1 MFKMQDGFQIDHSGT
16 DFGIWVDPRDG
27 QEYQYKKIGTQ
38 VWMLRNLAYGAKQ
51 GTNHD
56 WVAGKSVLQSEGH
69 AWRYEDQDNYLS
81 WPFDRGAIYTLE
93 SLDWAIPTGWHV
105 PSVAE
110 MDVFKAWVQSK
121 YGSSNGYPSKAVKTT
136 THWNTVKDGYGNQYP
151 ANGTDDFGF
160 SLVANGY
167 AYLNSSGTNVG
178 KVSSYNGSRD
188 QYGSGSMSY
197 LWLSDIYNTT
207 GRKYWWVGGGYQY
220 VYGWSYSNWMPNS
233 NMAMGVRLIKDAPA
247 VSTEPEIESISVT
260 IPSTGA
266 SDTRVP
272 TEKAVKDYVDSQA
285 GGSISLDS
293 TDEVTVSGSGT
304 QADPYTFNLTGKLQS
319 TEDVDIIAAR
329 DANVSF
335 ERSMAVGSSSS
346 YNLTMETGNLMS
358 LTASNELDLTGS
370 TILKQISGSQIYATA
385 PYEYHYN
392 SNRFAVAQSNQAGAK
407 NIQFDGSLSE
417 DISNKTVNASG
428 YMSETAAGPLS
439 IVSSGATAAFKGAG
453 PTTIESTGGAAV
465 TVSSTGNNSIV
476 LNSTGISLTS
486 QSLPISVST
495 NDLRLQSYAKA
506 YDSTDTH
513 KILTR
518 ATTTGSIE
526 LASTSD
532 LTLDGPVGVNL
543 SGECQHQ
550 LSYKTGNY
558 SLYILDGDDPTD
570 SYNWKPVSP
579 FFIDYDDSRKTKL
592 ISQVTDTIDLG
603 NSCSIVA
610 GSSNSI
616 TINASNFISISTS
629 STTVSLDPGGLTIVG
644 SLASTSVS
652 PGGFTVTA
660 PNGGNPLTSTIDP
673 AMVSTSSI
681 LAASA
686 SAPSNPSA
694 GQMYYDTTLSTLR
707 IYKNSAWEP
716 VSIPVPN
723 VVSSNYVLTSQ
734 SGVLKWEKTPD
745 YYPQKTQ
752 YNILPNQCSGYITTT
767 LDRVYLFHMYGAIG
781 ITKPEFI
788 RTILYENGGTG
799 AEFYA
804 YIWRQSDKVMT
815 HYGHLT
821 LTSNSRN
828 VKIPLTQLD
837 TFDPESYWYGI
848 AIHSNGTGNPRFLKG
863 DFLSSSNYIDGAF
876 SSGDAIPAEQ
886 NLQSSTTG
894 PSVAIVGR

>member
-1 MFKMQDGFQIDHSGT
+1 MFKIQEGFQIDHVDQG
-16 DFGIWVDPRDG
+16 FGVFVDPRDNK
-27 QEYQYKKIGTQ
+27 EYPYKTFGTQ
-38 VWMLRNLAYGAKQ
+38 VWMLKDLDYGTRVNVPTSPKGSEMTQTEGTCYKAKDNNNY
-51 GTNHD
+51 GNWTEGRAGIYLLPSLS
-56 WVAGKSVLQSEGH
+56 WVA
-69 AWRYEDQDNYLS
+69 
-81 WPFDRGAIYTLE
+81 P
-93 SLDWAIPTGWHV
+93 PGWHV
-105 PSVAE
+105 PTLDEWATLQNW
-110 MDVFKAWVQSK
+110 MKTK
-121 YGSSNGYPSKAVKTT
+121 YGTSNYNPAKAMLGT
-136 THWNTVKDGYGNQYP
+136 THWVVNSFTPTNDSG
-151 ANGTDDFGF
+151 FGLLPQGMF
-160 SLVANGY
+160 EKGWTA
-167 AYLNSSGTNVG
+167 T
-178 KVSSYNGSRD
+178 
-188 QYGSGSMSY
+188 GSGS
-197 LWLSDIYNTT
+197 
-207 GRKYWWVGGGYQY
+207 
-220 VYGWSYSNWMPNS
+220 WSYVETSGMTQGRWWTSSSNSEGVNYVVQFYNS
-233 NMAMGVRLIKDAPA
+233 SSTYSQTNGYYKTGYNVTGLPVRLIKDTPA
-247 VSTEPEIESISVT
+247 ASTEPEIESISIT
-260 IPSTGA
+260 IPSSGA
-266 SDTRVP
+266 SDSKLV

-335 ERSMAVGSSSS
+335 GRSMAVGSSSS

-370 TILKQISGSQIYATA
+370 TILKQISGTQIYATA

-518 ATTTGSIE
+518 ADTTGSIE

-592 ISQVTDTIDLG
+592 ISQVTDTVDLG

-644 SLASTSVS
+644 SLATTSVS

-716 VSIPVPN
+716 VCVEPPN

-752 YNILPNQCSGYITTT
+752 YNILPNQCAGYITTT
-767 LDRVYLFHMYGAIG
+767 LDRVYLFHMYGSIG

-821 LTSNSRN
+821 LSSNTRN
-828 VKIPLTQLD
+828 VRIPLTQLD

-848 AIHSNGTGNPRFLKG
+848 VIHSNGTGNPRFLKG

-876 SSGDAIPAEQ
+876 SYGDAIPAEQ